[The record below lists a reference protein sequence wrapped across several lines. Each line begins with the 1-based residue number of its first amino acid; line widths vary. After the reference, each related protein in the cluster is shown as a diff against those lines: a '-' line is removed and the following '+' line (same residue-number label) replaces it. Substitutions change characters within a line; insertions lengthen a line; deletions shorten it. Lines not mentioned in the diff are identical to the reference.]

1 MRTRDGQTLE
11 QSADNVEPT
20 DPDGVHERFFA
31 AASERLGDERAREL
45 DALIGT
51 LEACA
56 DAASSPASPRM
67 SGAQCN
73 EETTHNGSA
82 PRESVRRVALASMIG
97 TSIEWYDFF
106 IFGTASALVFGRLF
120 FPTFSELAGTLAAF
134 ATFAVGFVARPVG
147 GLVFGHFG
155 DRLGRKTMLVV
166 TLTMMGLATFAMGLM
181 PTYDTIGVWAPILMV
196 VLRFVQGLAVGGEW
210 GGAVLMATEH
220 AGGQRRGFF
229 GSFAQ
234 VGSAVGGLM
243 STGMFLLMQQL
254 PEEDFVAWGWRV
266 PFLVSIV
273 LVFVGLFI
281 RLRIMESPV
290 VREDQGKQPR
300 REGAGRR
307 ALAHRHAQRA
317 AGRGSLLRA
326 RHTVLRDDGLHARLH
341 DGRLR
346 SRAEHVP
353 HRRDGGGRGPAHHDT
368 AARRALGQARPTPR
382 DHLRHAVHHRVR
394 RAAQFH
400 DHVADTRC
408 SCGSRSSSASASATT
423 PCTRRRRPSTTE
435 MFPAHVR
442 YSGASLG
449 YQLGGA
455 IAGFVPLVAASL
467 VGAAGG
473 AYWPIAALIALG
485 GFVGFV
491 CILLVRPAVAAPGPQ
506 GTA

>member
-1 MRTRDGQTLE
+1 MSATATR
-11 QSADNVEPT
+11 
-20 DPDGVHERFFA
+20 A
-31 AASERLGDERAREL
+31 AAQ
-45 DALIGT
+45 
-51 LEACA
+51 
-56 DAASSPASPRM
+56 PKP
-67 SGAQCN
+67 
-73 EETTHNGSA
+73 
-82 PRESVRRVALASMIG
+82 ESVRRVALASMIG

-134 ATFAVGFVARPVG
+134 ASFAVGFVARPVG

-155 DRLGRKTMLVV
+155 DRFGRKTALIV

-196 VLRFVQGLAVGGEW
+196 ALRFLQGLAVGGEW

-220 AGGQRRGFF
+220 AGNRRKGFF

-254 PEEDFVAWGWRV
+254 PEDDFIAWGWRV
-266 PFLVSIV
+266 PFLLSIA

-281 RLRIMESPV
+281 RLKIMESPEFEQV
-290 VREDQGKQPR
+290 K
-300 REGAGRR
+300 
-307 ALAHRHAQRA
+307 
-317 AGRGSLLRA
+317 
-326 RHTVLRDDGLHARLH
+326 
-341 DGRLR
+341 
-346 SRAEHVP
+346 
-353 HRRDGGGRGPAHHDT
+353 
-368 AARRALGQARPTPR
+368 AARRVAKMPVIELLRTDPRNVLLAAGLYCAHGVLFYAMTVYTLNYTTINYGLTQNTYLIGVTAAGAGQLFTIPLLGALSDRLG
-382 DHLRHAVHHRVR
+382 
-394 RAAQFH
+394 
-400 DHVADTRC
+400 
-408 SCGSRSSSASASATT
+408 
-423 PCTRRRRPSTTE
+423 RRPVMIFGTLFIMAFALPLNYMITSQVPVLMWLAVIISICVGHNAVYSPTAALYSE

-473 AYWPIAALIALG
+473 AYWPIAAIIALN
-485 GFVGFV
+485 
-491 CILLVRPAVAAPGPQ
+491 
-506 GTA
+506 GTP